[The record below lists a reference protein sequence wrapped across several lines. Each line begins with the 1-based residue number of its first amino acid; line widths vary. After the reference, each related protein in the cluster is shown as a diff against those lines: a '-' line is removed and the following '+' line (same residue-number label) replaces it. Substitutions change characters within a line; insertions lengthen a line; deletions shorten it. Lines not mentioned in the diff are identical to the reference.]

1 MSRHIDVSDPSSLT
15 EADLQYLRDR
25 GRLSEVAQL
34 DHQAAI
40 EAAKVIPVANER
52 IANAPTR
59 PPVPEELAPPRG
71 ADEVPP
77 YEEWSR
83 TDLRKECAARKLP
96 TTGKHADL
104 VARLEEDD
112 QQNAGS

>member
-1 MSRHIDVSDPSSLT
+1 MSRYIDVSDPSKLT
-15 EADLQYLRDR
+15 ADDIQYLRDR
-25 GRLSEVAQL
+25 GRLSEVDQL
-34 DHQAAI
+34 DHQAVI

-59 PPVPEELAPPRG
+59 PPNPDELPPPRG

-83 TDLRKECAARKLP
+83 EDLRKECVARNLSKI
-96 TTGKHADL
+96 GKHADL

-112 QQNAGS
+112 RSSTES